1 LSVATAEHLTSW
13 HSPWA
18 GAKAV
23 VVGLGDTGF
32 AIVDTLVE
40 LGVEVL
46 VVATGAAS
54 DIANIAGVIGATVV
68 LDTQGEPRAQAV
80 ENFGADFA
88 VVSPGIDAGDA
99 AVAALNAAGVPIWSD
114 LDFAWRVRDK
124 DPNPAQWVLVVGSLT
139 SQRIAQLA
147 SRILIADGRS
157 VRHVGFG
164 APPLLDALRDP
175 HPWEILII
183 SASDDSVQWWERLP
197 SALRRPILS
206 VCVEDV
212 VGTPAGTRFDGT
224 SVACIYWRG
233 AGATESMVVDADVCE
248 GARAVGVG
256 LDAPGMSDLG
266 VVEGIVCDRAFLDDR
281 ANQALEVSTLE
292 ELSEAGWTIPED
304 LPIVLAAIAIS
315 RGTGVPPPLIAG
327 VVSLP

>member
-1 LSVATAEHLTSW
+1 MSVASHDHLTSW

-23 VVGLGDTGF
+23 VVGLGATGF

-40 LGVEVL
+40 LGVDVL
-46 VVATGAAS
+46 AVATDAAS
-54 DIANIAGVIGATVV
+54 DVANIAGVIGATVV
-68 LDTQGEPRAQAV
+68 LEAEDGPRAQAV
-80 ENFGADFA
+80 RDFGADFA
-88 VVSPGIDAGDA
+88 VVSPGIHPGDA
-99 AVAALNAAGVPIWSD
+99 AVAALQDADVPIWSD

-124 DPNPAQWVLVVGSLT
+124 GPNPAQWILVVGSVT
-139 SQRIAQLA
+139 SERIAELA
-147 SRILIADGRS
+147 TRILVADGRS

-164 APPLLDALRDP
+164 ATPLLDALRDP
-175 HPWEILII
+175 YPWETLVI
-183 SASDDSVQWWERLP
+183 SASEESVQWWARLP
-197 SALRRPILS
+197 SALRRPSLS
-206 VCVEDV
+206 VCVEHT
-212 VGTPAGTRFDGT
+212 GEISSGARFDGT

-256 LDAPGMSDLG
+256 TDAPGMSDLG
-266 VVEGIVCDRAFLDDR
+266 VVEGIVCDRAFLEDR

-292 ELSEAGWTIPED
+292 ELSEAGWALPED
-304 LPIVLAAIAIS
+304 LPIVLAAIAIARS
-315 RGTGVPPPLIAG
+315 EGVPPPLIAG